1 MIALTNTLV
10 ITDPEQ
16 LEETL
21 IKTRRLNKRKYYLAR
36 RDDQTARQWLDLA
49 DEYSRLD
56 SRANA
61 AFCRCEAMRL
71 GHDPDQEVEL
81 VEDDLEPEPVEDN
94 AGLEVY
100 IPIDEVFDWE
110 LRADIGDD

>member
-1 MIALTNTLV
+1 MQNTLI
-10 ITDPEQ
+10 ITDAAQ

-21 IKTRRLNKRKYYLAR
+21 AITRRLNKRKYYLAR
-36 RDDQTARQWLDLA
+36 RDDQTAAQWLDLA
-49 DEYSRLD
+49 DEYSKL
-56 SRANA
+56 SSLANA

-71 GHDPDQEVEL
+71 GHDPDQEVEP

-94 AGLEVY
+94 AGLEVD
-100 IPIDEVFDWE
+100 IPVDEVFDWE